1 MRHILEAVYDFLV
14 VMVLVTGAAI
24 CQTWDQ
30 SLNSLEIRIT
40 ERGNTLVYSVQ
51 PDIFSVVFSGGR
63 GEVCVLEPFGTNLK
77 K

>member
-51 PDIFSVVFSGGR
+51 PDIFSCCIFWGQRGGMCIR
-63 GEVCVLEPFGTNLK
+63 TIWNK
-77 K
+77 S